1 MWVGHGRVSE
11 WASVGVETF
20 DVVAEGRFGGLALQP
35 WGKSD
40 RADGVFYGLL
50 FHLLDTAAI
59 VLELWD
65 GFLTRGQRELIAR
78 GLGVDG
84 EMARSLTA
92 FFVSLHDI
100 GKLTPWWQH
109 SMPAGWVRLG
119 EELRADAGRM
129 VHVPHDRASMHL
141 LVGLLEELGYD
152 VSCNDAPGVRVAQIA
167 GGHHGRFLQ
176 VDLSGAA
183 ARARVRAALGGP
195 VWQRLRRRY
204 VAQLRH
210 LTGAG
215 QVPGQV
221 SVEAA
226 VVICGL
232 GMVADR
238 LASRRAV
245 WLGRA
250 HAPAYGAREHFAW
263 SRGMARE
270 VVADSGLGRV
280 VVRRLPFEVAHGLE
294 EPNALQASVM
304 ARLPLLAGAGRAG
317 ILAVTDATGTG
328 KSVTA
333 LEAMQVLND
342 ACGTSGVCWLTPT
355 TALADATF
363 ETVRAWVRAH
373 RLDGAEVGLVHSH
386 SWHSAAFTDR
396 RLSAAEGVVVD
407 DADADA
413 ARGDHPAGAGAEA
426 RAGQGE
432 QPPVEAAEGR
442 LAGWEQGL
450 LAQFTVATVDQALMA
465 VQPVR
470 YSALRLLALSG
481 RTVVVD
487 EAHALEPYSE
497 LQLRRLLAW
506 LGGMGSPV
514 ILLSATMPASR
525 CDALV
530 RAYLAGAG
538 LSRRVLEEY
547 TYVPAYPGWLFAEG
561 ATGVP
566 HRMEEESRRRHVR
579 EHTRTVRLAVRRVPV
594 WGRSRTPDGQ
604 AGAAHLDAV
613 TSLLEPFADRGGCAA
628 VVRASTAD
636 AQETYLRLK
645 DAWPHARQDVVLLH
659 ARLPADHRQE
669 VTARVRAAL
678 GPVGPR
684 PRRMIVVATSV
695 LELGLNLDLDEIVGD
710 LAPLA
715 RLLQLA
721 GRLRRFEIAWRG
733 AADQR
738 AAWLRDLVARLTV
751 LVPTNADGDT
761 SIPPH
766 WRPLEP
772 AFLLHETA
780 TLLQGLGQEVVEIP
794 GRVQELLEAVHGIPS
809 TFHRAVWDLEQR
821 LAGYMAAVGG
831 QEHLSVRQ
839 LVPLPAWVSSLAD
852 LHRQH
857 LTAAQAVTRPGVL
870 PRRLLPCHRRPGSRT
885 LTLDAAGEH
894 PLPVTGRPT
903 AAQVRAIL
911 QRTLPAP
918 RAWIPYVPVFNAA
931 PPAWRDHPLLAD
943 IVLLPGE
950 GFHRFGESRMRI
962 DPELGLVR
970 ERD

>member
-1 MWVGHGRVSE
+1 MGERVPVGSG
-11 WASVGVETF
+11 AS
-20 DVVAEGRFGGLALQP
+20 DVVAEGRFGGLSLQP

-40 RADGVFYGLL
+40 SADGVFYGLL

-59 VLELWD
+59 TLELWD
-65 GFLTRGQRELIAR
+65 RFLTRRQRELIAD

-84 EMARSLTA
+84 AAARSLTA
-92 FFVSLHDI
+92 FFASLHDI

-109 SMPAGWVRLG
+109 SVPAGWMRLG
-119 EELRADAGRM
+119 EELREDAGRL

-141 LVGLLEELGYD
+141 LAGLLEELGYD
-152 VSCNDAPGVRVAQIA
+152 VSGNDAPGVRVAQIA

-183 ARARVRAALGGP
+183 AGARVRAALGGSL
-195 VWQRLRRRY
+195 WQELRRRY

-215 QVPGQV
+215 QVPGRV

-232 GMVADR
+232 GTVADR

-263 SRGMARE
+263 SRGTARE

-280 VVRRLPFEVAHGLE
+280 AVPGLPFEVAHGLE

-304 ARLPLLAGAGRAG
+304 ARLPLLAGSGRAG
-317 ILAVTDATGTG
+317 ILVVTDATGTG

-333 LEAMQVLND
+333 LEATRVLNE

-355 TALADATF
+355 TALADAAF
-363 ETVRAWVRAH
+363 DTVRKWVRAH
-373 RLDGAEVGLVHSH
+373 RLEGTEVGLVHSH
-386 SWHSAAFTDR
+386 GWHSAAFTDR
-396 RLSAAEGVVVD
+396 RIAAVEGVVTD
-407 DADADA
+407 DADTDG
-413 ARGDHPAGAGAEA
+413 ARDDHPGGIGAEAGHGRQGQAPAGAAE
-426 RAGQGE
+426 R
-432 QPPVEAAEGR
+432 R
-442 LAGWEQGL
+442 SAGWEQGL

-470 YSALRLLALSG
+470 HNALRLLALSG

-487 EAHALEPYSE
+487 EAHALEPFSE

-506 LGGMGSPV
+506 LGGLGSPV
-514 ILLSATMPASR
+514 VLLSATLPASR

-530 RAYLAGAG
+530 RAYLAGTG
-538 LSRRVLEEY
+538 LSRRALEQFVY
-547 TYVPAYPGWLFAEG
+547 TPAYPGWLFADS

-566 HRMEEESRRRHVR
+566 HRMDEEPRRRHIR
-579 EHTRTVRLAVRRVPV
+579 EHTRTVRFEECRVPL
-594 WGRSRTPDGQ
+594 WGRARTSDGP
-604 AGAAHLDAV
+604 AAPTHLDAAA
-613 TSLLEPFADRGGCAA
+613 SLLAPFAEHGGCAA

-636 AQETYLRLK
+636 AQATYLHLK
-645 DAWPHARQDVVLLH
+645 DAWPHAAGDVVLLH
-659 ARLPADHRQE
+659 ARLPADRRQE

-678 GPVGPR
+678 GPAGPR

-695 LELGLNLDLDEIVGD
+695 LELGLNLDLDEMVAD
-710 LAPLA
+710 LAALA

-721 GRLRRFEIAWRG
+721 GRLRRFELAWRG
-733 AADQR
+733 TGDRR
-738 AAWLRDLVARLTV
+738 AAWLRGLVARLTV
-751 LVPTNADGDT
+751 LVPTNADGKT

-780 TLLQGLGQEVVEIP
+780 ALLQDLGQEDIEIP
-794 GRVQELLEAVHGIPS
+794 GRVQELLEAVHGAPS
-809 TFHRAVWDLEQR
+809 TFHRATWDLEQR
-821 LAGYMAAVGG
+821 LAGYMAAVGA
-831 QEHLSVRQ
+831 QEHLSARQ
-839 LVPLPAWVSSLAD
+839 LVPPPARVSSLAD

-870 PRRLLPCHRRPGSRT
+870 PRRLLPCHHRPGSRS

-918 RAWIPYVPVFNAA
+918 RAWIPHVPVSNAA

-950 GFHRFGESRMRI
+950 GFHRFGDSRMRI